1 MLSLISASWSMV
13 SVNYTVKFIFFKADI
28 ESVLVS
34 YTKQE
39 KVTYLLFFTFRLNF
53 SNILEIAL
61 SFKFAAIATLSIGF
75 KVFFEDTFPDF
86 FILNMHCLQREVSER
101 SVLFLTCI
109 FPFFRK
115 TSQFYIPE

>member
-1 MLSLISASWSMV
+1 MLSLISASWFMV

-53 SNILEIAL
+53 LNILEIAL

-86 FILNMHCLQREVSER
+86 FYLKYALFTKR
-101 SVLFLTCI
+101 S
-109 FPFFRK
+109 K
-115 TSQFYIPE
+115 